1 MFVAAEEAKAAAK
14 ARGTAWSDTGGRGP
28 PHSAFTLHSALVAS
42 RSPAAAMASL
52 GGVRVNIVEARGI
65 LAADQAYED
74 YEVGATVLLSGLHG
88 GQVGV
93 DAQEPGTGGP
103 FGLQDPRD
111 DCQVHHLQRRTSLAP
126 DSVSDKLTFLQ
137 EGDVLQ
143 SVNGESIRNLEFAD
157 VLRILKIAPRPIRL
171 RFRTRYTLRMA
182 RRAWS
187 VSGDDQQE
195 VSSRRSSTGSVDS
208 DLRLPIAAG
217 PFAFPERPGLE
228 EDGDDSDS
236 QNAVMSESFGDAD
249 SARSTENSSVIADC
263 TDTEFKSGR
272 QSRLAAFLRK
282 PFRRGDGD
290 RGRVSHQGGDSRALA
305 GAPEGAVV
313 SSAVLAGLDYEGV
326 EELVGAAA
334 AIERHRARAR
344 HVGLRPRLL
353 EELRGARALR
363 VQRRQRAQRVELA
376 QRAHHDHQQRRRHAP
391 PHRPAPRL
399 KKNKPV
405 VESAP

>member
-1 MFVAAEEAKAAAK
+1 MEEPVRPAQE
-14 ARGTAWSDTGGRGP
+14 
-28 PHSAFTLHSALVAS
+28 
-42 RSPAAAMASL
+42 PAALGPGRRRSSASARQRHRSSSSSSLSVSACSNSSTVSSYPAPNNAAL
-52 GGVRVNIVEARGI
+52 GPSWH

-74 YEVGATVLLSGLHG
+74 YEVVFTEDKLGLTLKSQEQVDPSGYRIPVTIVKSTIFSV
-88 GQVGV
+88 GQVSH
-93 DAQEPGTGGP
+93 QI
-103 FGLQDPRD
+103 R
-111 DCQVHHLQRRTSLAP
+111 
-126 DSVSDKLTFLQ
+126 

-282 PFRRGDGD
+282 PFRRGDGFD
-290 RGRVSHQGGDSRALA
+290 GGRWELRMGIVPASPRAETVVESPSKAAILVRWRAHPKALSYHLQFSRDWTMKVWKSWS
-305 GAPEGAVV
+305 GRPQR
-313 SSAVLAGLDYEGV
+313 SSDTEHELVTSVFGLDYSKSYVVRVRYEFSGGNGPSEWSSPSAPITTISSV
-326 EELVGAAA
+326 DAMH
-334 AIERHRARAR
+334 HRI
-344 HVGLRPRLL
+344 
-353 EELRGARALR
+353 
-363 VQRRQRAQRVELA
+363 
-376 QRAHHDHQQRRRHAP
+376 AP
-391 PHRPAPRL
+391 PRG
-399 KKNKPV
+399 
-405 VESAP
+405 